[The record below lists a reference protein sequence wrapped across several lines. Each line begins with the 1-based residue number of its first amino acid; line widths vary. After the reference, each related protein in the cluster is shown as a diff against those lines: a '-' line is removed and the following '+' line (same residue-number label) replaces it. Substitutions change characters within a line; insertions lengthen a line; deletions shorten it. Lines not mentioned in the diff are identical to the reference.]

1 MDIIEVIL
9 DLPEKLK
16 NLSDTLF
23 TFLFSSITIG
33 ENEYSFWLLLGGIGV
48 VAIILYSIIKN

>member
-16 NLSDTLF
+16 TLSDTLF
-23 TFLFSSITIG
+23 NFLFSSITIDG
-33 ENEYSFWLLLGGIGV
+33 NEYSFWLLLGGVGL

>member
-16 NLSDTLF
+16 KLSDTLF
-23 TFLFSSITIG
+23 TFLFSSITIDG
-33 ENEYSFWLLLGGIGV
+33 NEYSFWLLLGGVGV